1 MTLLCMETN
10 FTSDFDIAEFS
21 LYSSTSMARD
31 IVALSMFDS
40 IVYYNAVRTKI
51 SSRSFYKKWT
61 KHRGGYSGYN
71 F

>member
-21 LYSSTSMARD
+21 LYPSTSIARD

-40 IVYYNAVRTKI
+40 VVYYNAVRTKI
-51 SSRSFYKKWT
+51 SSQNFYKKWT
-61 KHRGGYSGYN
+61 KHRVGM
-71 F
+71 FR

>member
-31 IVALSMFDS
+31 IVALSVFDS

-51 SSRSFYKKWT
+51 SSQNFYKKWT
-61 KHRGGYSGYN
+61 KHRVGM
-71 F
+71 FR

>member
-21 LYSSTSMARD
+21 LYSSTSTARD
-31 IVALSMFDS
+31 IVALSVFDS
-40 IVYYNAVRTKI
+40 VVYYNAVRAKI

-61 KHRGGYSGYN
+61 KHRAGM
-71 F
+71 FR

>member
-10 FTSDFDIAEFS
+10 FTSDFDIVEFS

-31 IVALSMFDS
+31 IVALSVFDS
-40 IVYYNAVRTKI
+40 VVYYNAVRAKI

-61 KHRGGYSGYN
+61 KHRVGM
-71 F
+71 FR

>member
-21 LYSSTSMARD
+21 LYSSTSIARD
-31 IVALSMFDS
+31 IVALSVFDS
-40 IVYYNAVRTKI
+40 VVYYNAVRAKI

-61 KHRGGYSGYN
+61 KHRVEM
-71 F
+71 FR

>member
-21 LYSSTSMARD
+21 LYPSTSIARD

-40 IVYYNAVRTKI
+40 VVYYNAVRTKI
-51 SSRSFYKKWT
+51 SSRNFYKKWT
-61 KHRGGYSGYN
+61 KHRAGM
-71 F
+71 FR